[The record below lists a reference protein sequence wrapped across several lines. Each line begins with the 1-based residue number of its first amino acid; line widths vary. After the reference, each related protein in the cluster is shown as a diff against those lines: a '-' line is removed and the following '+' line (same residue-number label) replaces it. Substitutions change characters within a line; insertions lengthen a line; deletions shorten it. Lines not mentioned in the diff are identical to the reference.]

1 MQLQP
6 ALTQQQQIHL
16 HMTPQML
23 QSMNVLQMSSTDL
36 LNYLEEQ
43 AAENPF
49 LEVVH
54 GFDSYRQRKAR
65 SRGKDQRREDILLEL
80 ADPRQET
87 LEAVLLSQLR
97 MNGIPPEDYPLAA
110 FLVGNLNEDGW
121 LSISLEEASRQIR
134 EPMENMHRALVWVQS
149 LEPAGVGA
157 RTLQECLAIQIERD
171 PKANPWAAAIVSDY
185 LKELAE
191 GKLRRIA
198 ESLGISIEQ
207 VEAALAYIRS
217 LQPRPGSAY
226 HHEPQSYIE
235 PDAIVLKRNGIYVT
249 LMNEANLPKVALHPL
264 YGQSHFDNGYNQEA
278 KAFLKQYIQPAQW
291 LIRSLEQRRL
301 TLQRVIEA
309 IVEEQVDFLE
319 EGIDALKPMT
329 LRTVAQKVEL
339 HESTISRAVTHKY
352 IDTPRGTFALKFF
365 FTNGLMK
372 SDGTLTSA
380 ASIKVKIARLI
391 GQERKDSPLS
401 DQNIADRLAEQGLQ
415 VSRRTVMKYR
425 EEMNIV
431 SSRYR
436 RIN

>member
-6 ALTQQQQIHL
+6 ALTQQQQIQL

-23 QSMNVLQMSSTDL
+23 QSMNVLQMSSADL

-49 LEVVH
+49 LEVAY
-54 GFDSYRQRKAR
+54 GFDSYKQRKAG
-65 SRGKDQRREDILLEL
+65 SKGQDQQREKTLLEL
-80 ADPRQET
+80 VDPRQET

-97 MNGIPPEDYPLAA
+97 VNGIPPEDYPLAA

-121 LSISLEEASRQIR
+121 LSITLEEAGRQLR
-134 EPMENMHRALVWVQS
+134 EPMEKMQRALVWVQS

-157 RTLQECLAIQIERD
+157 RTLQECLAIQIGRD
-171 PKANPWAAAIVSDY
+171 PNADPWAAVIVGDY
-185 LKELAE
+185 LQELAE

-198 ESLGISIEQ
+198 ENLGISVEQ
-207 VEAALAYIRS
+207 VEASLAYIRS

-226 HHEPQSYIE
+226 HHESQSYIE
-235 PDAIVLKRNGIYVT
+235 PDATVLKRNGIYVT
-249 LMNEANLPKVALHPL
+249 IMNEANFPQVSLHPL
-264 YGQSHFDNGYNQEA
+264 YGQPHFDSGYNQEA

-319 EGIDALKPMT
+319 EGIDALKPMV

-339 HESTISRAVTHKY
+339 HESTVSRAVAHKY
-352 IDTPRGTFALKFF
+352 IHTPRGTFALKYF
-365 FTNGLMK
+365 FTNGLMN

-380 ASIKVKIARLI
+380 AAIKVKIARLI
-391 GQERKDSPLS
+391 EQESKDSPLS
-401 DQNIADRLAEQGLQ
+401 DQNIADKLAEQGVQ

-436 RIN
+436 RVN

>member
-23 QSMNVLQMSSTDL
+23 QSMNVLQMSSADL

-43 AAENPF
+43 AVENPF
-49 LEVVH
+49 IEVAH
-54 GFDSYRQRKAR
+54 SSDTYRHKEAG
-65 SRGKDQRREDILLEL
+65 SKTQRREDILLEL

-87 LEAVLLSQLR
+87 LEAMLLSQLR
-97 MNGIPPEDYPLAA
+97 MNGISPEDYPLAA

-121 LSISLEEASRQIR
+121 LSISLEEASLQLR
-134 EPMENMHRALVWVQS
+134 EPMENMHRALGWVQS
-149 LEPAGVGA
+149 LEPVGVGA

-198 ESLGISIEQ
+198 ESLGIPIEQ
-207 VEAALAYIRS
+207 VEATLAYIRS

-226 HHEPQSYIE
+226 HHESQGYIE
-235 PDAIVLKRNGIYVT
+235 PDATVLKRNDIYVT
-249 LMNEANLPKVALHPL
+249 MMNEANLPKVALHSL
-264 YGQSHFDNGYNQEA
+264 YGQAHFDSGYNQET

-329 LRTVAQKVEL
+329 LKTVAQKVEL

-352 IDTPRGTFALKFF
+352 IDTPRGTFPLKFF

-401 DQNIADRLAEQGLQ
+401 DQNIADTLAEQGLQ

-436 RIN
+436 RLN